1 MKKNQLNRNF
11 HPVARGP
18 RATPVGWRCLAPPWW
33 FGTSPHEGSKSFRGP
48 RACTWGSSRVV
59 LISFILALTGNIGI
73 FSLNADVVDRTVA
86 VVNDEAITESELSE
100 LLNPISEQLTE
111 TYRGDELEFYSAQAR
126 KEILE
131 RLIEDKL
138 VIQEAK
144 RQKVLVSTD
153 EVEQKISELKSKFS
167 SEEEFEKSLSA
178 SSMNIKKLKDRIREQ
193 LMMARI
199 FDREVRYRISV
210 NPQEVMDYFKNNPDK
225 FKDPKKVKVRNIIS
239 RFSNIGQRLE
249 ANKKIKEALALLKN
263 GKDFV
268 EVAKEYSEESDIDK
282 RGEPALV
289 KAGQMK
295 DEIDRVI
302 FNLKKGEISNI
313 IETESAFSIFL
324 VEEKIENREKGI
336 DDARDEIQN
345 ILLQQ
350 KLKERFNE
358 WIGKLKKDAY
368 ISIK

>member
-1 MKKNQLNRNF
+1 MKKNQLIRDF
-11 HPVARGP
+11 H
-18 RATPVGWRCLAPPWW
+18 RA
-33 FGTSPHEGSKSFRGP
+33 
-48 RACTWGSSRVV
+48 V
-59 LISFILALTGNIGI
+59 LISFILALTAAFGI

-126 KEILE
+126 KEIME

-144 RQKVLVSTD
+144 RSKVLVSTD
-153 EVEQKISELKSKFS
+153 EIEQKMSELKSKFS

-178 SSMNIKKLKDRIREQ
+178 SSMNIKRLKDRVREQ

-199 FDREVRYRISV
+199 FDREVRYRVTV

-225 FKDPKKVKVRNIIS
+225 FKDSKKVKVRNIIA
-239 RFSNIGQRLE
+239 RFRNIGQRLE
-249 ANKKIKEALALLKN
+249 ANKKIKEALDLLKN
-263 GKDFV
+263 GKDFT
-268 EVAKEYSEESDIDK
+268 EVAKEYSEEPDMDK
-282 RGEPALV
+282 RGEGVIV
-289 KAGQMK
+289 KSGQMK
-295 DEIDRVI
+295 DEIDKII
-302 FNLKKGEISNI
+302 FNLKKGEISNV
-313 IETESAFSIFL
+313 IETESTLSIFL
-324 VEEKIENREKGI
+324 VEEKIESQEKGI
-336 DDARDEIQN
+336 DDVKDDIQN
-345 ILLQQ
+345 ILFQQ

-358 WIGKLKKDAY
+358 WISKLKKDAY